1 MPEFSTPYTGMKSD
15 RKLTTQELIRA
26 IRYSIAAEYEAT
38 QLYMQLAE
46 STDDKISKEILC
58 DVADEERVHAGEFLR
73 LLNYLAPDEMELYA
87 KGAAEVDEIIENI
100 RREGDSE
107 SSNSKDSK
115 KDLPYCR
122 TAPSAEHARWSNGDE
137 PCDDG
142 RSG

>member
-15 RKLTTQELIRA
+15 RKLSTQELIRA

-46 STDDKISKEILC
+46 STDDKISQRILC

-87 KGAAEVDEIIENI
+87 KGAEEVDEIIS
-100 RREGDSE
+100 RSE
-107 SSNSKDSK
+107 KGTEHVFSEDSK
-115 KDLPYCR
+115 NDLPYCR
-122 TAPSAEHARWSNGDE
+122 TSPSAEHARWSNDDE
-137 PCDDG
+137 PCNDG